1 MAFTVED
8 FQDLVRLLAQ
18 HPEWR
23 SELRRLL
30 LSEEL
35 LTVPERL
42 ARVERLLAELV
53 QRDEER
59 SRQLAG
65 LIEAVRENTRQIAEL
80 RETVAEHSRQIAE
93 LRETVAE
100 HSRQIAELRETVAE
114 HSRQIAELRETVA
127 EHSRQIAELRE
138 TVAEHSR
145 QIAELRETVAEHSRQ
160 IAELRETVAEHS
172 RQIAELRETVAEHS
186 RQIAEQTRQIE
197 GLRETVLL
205 LAQRLDTVAGRM
217 DMALGE
223 LLELRAERRLS
234 SWLGRFLRGLRV
246 RPPGEWEREF
256 RPLLS
261 PAAFDRLLD
270 ADLLAR
276 GRLTF
281 DGQREVWLAIEVS
294 RVIDAEDVAR
304 AQEWAQLLREVGLV
318 AVPVVLGAALTGEA
332 REAVERERVLFVEAT
347 LQRVWVHGWEA
358 VRERWVA

>member
-1 MAFTVED
+1 VNEDVPTSVTIAEARGSARMAFTVED

-100 HSRQIAELRETVAE
+100 HSRQIAELRETV
-114 HSRQIAELRETVA
+114 RENT
-127 EHSRQIAELRE
+127 
-138 TVAEHSR
+138 
-145 QIAELRETVAEHSRQ
+145 
-160 IAELRETVAEHS
+160 
-172 RQIAELRETVAEHS
+172 

-205 LAQRLDTVAGRM
+205 LAQRLDTVAGRT

-246 RPPGEWEREF
+246 RPPGEWERAF

-276 GRLTF
+276 GRLTL

>member
-65 LIEAVRENTRQIAEL
+65 LIEAVRENTRQIAK
-80 RETVAEHSRQIAE
+80 
-93 LRETVAE
+93 
-100 HSRQIAELRETVAE
+100 
-114 HSRQIAELRETVA
+114 
-127 EHSRQIAELRE
+127 
-138 TVAEHSR
+138 
-145 QIAELRETVAEHSRQ
+145 
-160 IAELRETVAEHS
+160 LRETVAEHS

-205 LAQRLDTVAGRM
+205 LAQRLDTVAGRT

-276 GRLTF
+276 GRLTL

>member
-1 MAFTVED
+1 MAFTVDD

-65 LIEAVRENTRQIAEL
+65 LIEAVRENTRQIAK
-80 RETVAEHSRQIAE
+80 
-93 LRETVAE
+93 
-100 HSRQIAELRETVAE
+100 
-114 HSRQIAELRETVA
+114 
-127 EHSRQIAELRE
+127 
-138 TVAEHSR
+138 
-145 QIAELRETVAEHSRQ
+145 
-160 IAELRETVAEHS
+160 LRETVAEHS

-205 LAQRLDTVAGRM
+205 LAQRLDTVAGRT

-276 GRLTF
+276 GRLTL

>member
-93 LRETVAE
+93 LRETVRE
-100 HSRQIAELRETVAE
+100 NTRQIAELRETVAE
-114 HSRQIAELRETVA
+114 HSRQIAELRETVR
-127 EHSRQIAELRE
+127 ENTRQIAELRE

-145 QIAELRETVAEHSRQ
+145 QIAELRETV
-160 IAELRETVAEHS
+160 RENT

-205 LAQRLDTVAGRM
+205 LAQRLDTVAGRT

-246 RPPGEWEREF
+246 RPPGEWERAF

-261 PAAFDRLLD
+261 PGAFDRLLD

-276 GRLTF
+276 GRLTL

-304 AQEWAQLLREVGLV
+304 AQEWAHLLREVGLV

>member
-1 MAFTVED
+1 
-8 FQDLVRLLAQ
+8 
-18 HPEWR
+18 
-23 SELRRLL
+23 
-30 LSEEL
+30 
-35 LTVPERL
+35 
-42 ARVERLLAELV
+42 
-53 QRDEER
+53 
-59 SRQLAG
+59 
-65 LIEAVRENTRQIAEL
+65 
-80 RETVAEHSRQIAE
+80 
-93 LRETVAE
+93 
-100 HSRQIAELRETVAE
+100 
-114 HSRQIAELRETVA
+114 
-127 EHSRQIAELRE
+127 
-138 TVAEHSR
+138 
-145 QIAELRETVAEHSRQ
+145 
-160 IAELRETVAEHS
+160 
-172 RQIAELRETVAEHS
+172 
-186 RQIAEQTRQIE
+186 
-197 GLRETVLL
+197 
-205 LAQRLDTVAGRM
+205 
-217 DMALGE
+217 MALGE

-276 GRLTF
+276 GRLTL

>member
-93 LRETVAE
+93 LRETV
-100 HSRQIAELRETVAE
+100 RENT
-114 HSRQIAELRETVA
+114 
-127 EHSRQIAELRE
+127 
-138 TVAEHSR
+138 
-145 QIAELRETVAEHSRQ
+145 
-160 IAELRETVAEHS
+160 
-172 RQIAELRETVAEHS
+172 

-205 LAQRLDTVAGRM
+205 LAQRLDTVAGRT

-246 RPPGEWEREF
+246 RPPGEWERAF

-276 GRLTF
+276 GRLTL

>member
-114 HSRQIAELRETVA
+114 HSRQIAE
-127 EHSRQIAELRE
+127 
-138 TVAEHSR
+138 
-145 QIAELRETVAEHSRQ
+145 
-160 IAELRETVAEHS
+160 
-172 RQIAELRETVAEHS
+172 
-186 RQIAEQTRQIE
+186 QTRQIE

-205 LAQRLDTVAGRM
+205 LAQRLDTVAGRT

-276 GRLTF
+276 GRLTL

>member
-93 LRETVAE
+93 LRETMVE
-100 HSRQIAELRETVAE
+100 HSRQIAELRETV
-114 HSRQIAELRETVA
+114 RENT
-127 EHSRQIAELRE
+127 
-138 TVAEHSR
+138 
-145 QIAELRETVAEHSRQ
+145 
-160 IAELRETVAEHS
+160 
-172 RQIAELRETVAEHS
+172 

-205 LAQRLDTVAGRM
+205 LAQRLDTVAGRT

-246 RPPGEWEREF
+246 RPPGEWERAF

-276 GRLTF
+276 GRLTL

-304 AQEWAQLLREVGLV
+304 AQEWAHLLREVGLV

>member
-100 HSRQIAELRETVAE
+100 HSRQIAE
-114 HSRQIAELRETVA
+114 
-127 EHSRQIAELRE
+127 
-138 TVAEHSR
+138 
-145 QIAELRETVAEHSRQ
+145 
-160 IAELRETVAEHS
+160 
-172 RQIAELRETVAEHS
+172 
-186 RQIAEQTRQIE
+186 QTRQIE

-205 LAQRLDTVAGRM
+205 LAQRLDTVAGRT

-246 RPPGEWEREF
+246 RPPGEWERQF

-276 GRLTF
+276 GRLTL

>member
-100 HSRQIAELRETVAE
+100 HSRQIAE
-114 HSRQIAELRETVA
+114 
-127 EHSRQIAELRE
+127 
-138 TVAEHSR
+138 
-145 QIAELRETVAEHSRQ
+145 
-160 IAELRETVAEHS
+160 
-172 RQIAELRETVAEHS
+172 
-186 RQIAEQTRQIE
+186 QTRQIE

-205 LAQRLDTVAGRM
+205 LAQRLDTVAGRT

-276 GRLTF
+276 GRLTL

>member
-100 HSRQIAELRETVAE
+100 HSRQIAELRETV
-114 HSRQIAELRETVA
+114 RENT
-127 EHSRQIAELRE
+127 
-138 TVAEHSR
+138 
-145 QIAELRETVAEHSRQ
+145 
-160 IAELRETVAEHS
+160 
-172 RQIAELRETVAEHS
+172 

-205 LAQRLDTVAGRM
+205 LAQRLDTVAGRT

-261 PAAFDRLLD
+261 PGAFDRLLD

-276 GRLTF
+276 GRLTL

>member
-93 LRETVAE
+93 LRETV
-100 HSRQIAELRETVAE
+100 RENT
-114 HSRQIAELRETVA
+114 
-127 EHSRQIAELRE
+127 
-138 TVAEHSR
+138 
-145 QIAELRETVAEHSRQ
+145 
-160 IAELRETVAEHS
+160 
-172 RQIAELRETVAEHS
+172 

-246 RPPGEWEREF
+246 RPPGEWERAF

-276 GRLTF
+276 GRLTL

>member
-42 ARVERLLAELV
+42 ARAEQLLAESV
-53 QRDEER
+53 RRDEER
-59 SRQLAG
+59 SRQVAE

-80 RETVAEHSRQIAE
+80 RETVAEQTRQIAELRVVVQEHTRQIAE

-100 HSRQIAELRETVAE
+100 HSRQIERLSETV
-114 HSRQIAELRETVA
+114 QIL
-127 EHSRQIAELRE
+127 S
-138 TVAEHSR
+138 
-145 QIAELRETVAEHSRQ
+145 
-160 IAELRETVAEHS
+160 
-172 RQIAELRETVAEHS
+172 
-186 RQIAEQTRQIE
+186 
-197 GLRETVLL
+197 
-205 LAQRLDTVAGRM
+205 QRLDKVAERA

-234 SWLGRFLRGLRV
+234 SWLGRLLRGIRV
-246 RPPGEWEREF
+246 RPPGEWEREL

-261 PAAFDRLLD
+261 PDAFARLLD

-276 GRLTF
+276 GRLAL
-281 DGQREVWLAIEVS
+281 DGQREIWLVVEVS
-294 RVIDAEDVAR
+294 RVVDAQDVSRAWGWAR
-304 AQEWAQLLREVGLV
+304 LLRQAGLV
-318 AVPVVLGAALTGEA
+318 AVPVVLGGVLTGEA
-332 REAVERERVLFVEAT
+332 EESVARERVLFVEAT
-347 LQRVWVHGWEA
+347 LQRVQVHGWEA
-358 VRERWVA
+358 ARERWVA

>member
-65 LIEAVRENTRQIAEL
+65 LIEAVREN
-80 RETVAEHSRQIAE
+80 SRQIAE

-114 HSRQIAELRETVA
+114 HSRQIAELRETV
-127 EHSRQIAELRE
+127 RE
-138 TVAEHSR
+138 NT
-145 QIAELRETVAEHSRQ
+145 
-160 IAELRETVAEHS
+160 
-172 RQIAELRETVAEHS
+172 

-205 LAQRLDTVAGRM
+205 LAQRLDTVAGRT

-276 GRLTF
+276 GRLTL

>member
-100 HSRQIAELRETVAE
+100 HSRQIAE
-114 HSRQIAELRETVA
+114 
-127 EHSRQIAELRE
+127 
-138 TVAEHSR
+138 
-145 QIAELRETVAEHSRQ
+145 
-160 IAELRETVAEHS
+160 
-172 RQIAELRETVAEHS
+172 
-186 RQIAEQTRQIE
+186 QTRQIE

-246 RPPGEWEREF
+246 RPPGEWERQF

-276 GRLTF
+276 GRLTL

>member
-100 HSRQIAELRETVAE
+100 HSRQIAE
-114 HSRQIAELRETVA
+114 
-127 EHSRQIAELRE
+127 
-138 TVAEHSR
+138 
-145 QIAELRETVAEHSRQ
+145 
-160 IAELRETVAEHS
+160 
-172 RQIAELRETVAEHS
+172 
-186 RQIAEQTRQIE
+186 QTRQIE

-205 LAQRLDTVAGRM
+205 LAQRLDTVAGRT

-246 RPPGEWEREF
+246 RPPGEWERAF

-276 GRLTF
+276 GRLTL

>member
-93 LRETVAE
+93 
-100 HSRQIAELRETVAE
+100 
-114 HSRQIAELRETVA
+114 
-127 EHSRQIAELRE
+127 
-138 TVAEHSR
+138 
-145 QIAELRETVAEHSRQ
+145 
-160 IAELRETVAEHS
+160 
-172 RQIAELRETVAEHS
+172 
-186 RQIAEQTRQIE
+186 QTRQIE

-205 LAQRLDTVAGRM
+205 LAQRLDTVAGRT

-276 GRLTF
+276 GRLTL

-332 REAVERERVLFVEAT
+332 REAVERERVLFVEAR

>member
-93 LRETVAE
+93 
-100 HSRQIAELRETVAE
+100 
-114 HSRQIAELRETVA
+114 
-127 EHSRQIAELRE
+127 
-138 TVAEHSR
+138 
-145 QIAELRETVAEHSRQ
+145 
-160 IAELRETVAEHS
+160 
-172 RQIAELRETVAEHS
+172 
-186 RQIAEQTRQIE
+186 QTRQIE

-205 LAQRLDTVAGRM
+205 LAQRLDTVAGRT

-246 RPPGEWEREF
+246 RPPGEWERQF

-276 GRLTF
+276 GRLTL

>member
-1 MAFTVED
+1 MVNEDVPSSVTIAEARGSARMAFTVDD

-93 LRETVAE
+93 LRETMVE
-100 HSRQIAELRETVAE
+100 HSRQIAELRETV
-114 HSRQIAELRETVA
+114 RENT
-127 EHSRQIAELRE
+127 
-138 TVAEHSR
+138 
-145 QIAELRETVAEHSRQ
+145 
-160 IAELRETVAEHS
+160 
-172 RQIAELRETVAEHS
+172 

-205 LAQRLDTVAGRM
+205 LAQRLDTVAGRT

-246 RPPGEWEREF
+246 RPPGEWERAF

-276 GRLTF
+276 GRLTL

-304 AQEWAQLLREVGLV
+304 AQEWAHLLREVGLV

>member
-93 LRETVAE
+93 LRETVRE
-100 HSRQIAELRETVAE
+100 NTRQIAELRETVAE
-114 HSRQIAELRETVA
+114 HSRQIAELRETV
-127 EHSRQIAELRE
+127 RE
-138 TVAEHSR
+138 NT
-145 QIAELRETVAEHSRQ
+145 
-160 IAELRETVAEHS
+160 

-205 LAQRLDTVAGRM
+205 LAQRLDTVAGRT

-276 GRLTF
+276 GRLTL

-304 AQEWAQLLREVGLV
+304 AHEWAQLLREVGLV

>member
-1 MAFTVED
+1 LARIHREPRPGNRLPCSRARPPASVPAACSWSDGRGREQVTGGSVNEDVPTSVTIAEARGSARMAFTVED

-93 LRETVAE
+93 
-100 HSRQIAELRETVAE
+100 
-114 HSRQIAELRETVA
+114 
-127 EHSRQIAELRE
+127 
-138 TVAEHSR
+138 
-145 QIAELRETVAEHSRQ
+145 
-160 IAELRETVAEHS
+160 
-172 RQIAELRETVAEHS
+172 
-186 RQIAEQTRQIE
+186 QTRQIE

-205 LAQRLDTVAGRM
+205 LAQRLDTVAGRT

-276 GRLTF
+276 GRLTL

>member
-93 LRETVAE
+93 LRETV
-100 HSRQIAELRETVAE
+100 RENT
-114 HSRQIAELRETVA
+114 
-127 EHSRQIAELRE
+127 
-138 TVAEHSR
+138 
-145 QIAELRETVAEHSRQ
+145 
-160 IAELRETVAEHS
+160 
-172 RQIAELRETVAEHS
+172 

-205 LAQRLDTVAGRM
+205 LAQRLDTVAGRT

-276 GRLTF
+276 GRLTL